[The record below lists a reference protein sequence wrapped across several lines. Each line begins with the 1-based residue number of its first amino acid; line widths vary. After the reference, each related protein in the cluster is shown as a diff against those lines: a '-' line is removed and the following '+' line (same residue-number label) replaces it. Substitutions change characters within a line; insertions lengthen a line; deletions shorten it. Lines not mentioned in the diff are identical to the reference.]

1 MSTLDY
7 AHRAKNIRNKPEL
20 NQKISK
26 TTMIK
31 ELAAEIERL
40 RTDLSCTREK
50 NGVYLSNERYE
61 QVCGRD
67 ARGERNERGGGE
79 EGGKMGLGVWWRDGS
94 LGRVIG
100 EDLGVQ

>member
-1 MSTLDY
+1 VQEETISTLDY

-40 RTDLSCTREK
+40 RVDLSCTREK
-50 NGVYLSNERYE
+50 NGVYLSVERYDQVRSCGAKLWE
-61 QVCGRD
+61 Q
-67 ARGERNERGGGE
+67 E
-79 EGGKMGLGVWWRDGS
+79 S
-94 LGRVIG
+94 
-100 EDLGVQ
+100 

>member
-1 MSTLDY
+1 MAALALSLWLPSLVMSWATHQTADAPMLQEETISTLDY

-40 RTDLSCTREK
+40 RVDLSCSREK
-50 NGVYLSNERYE
+50 SGVYIPLDRYE
-61 QVCGRD
+61 QV
-67 ARGERNERGGGE
+67 GGG
-79 EGGKMGLGVWWRDGS
+79 GG
-94 LGRVIG
+94 
-100 EDLGVQ
+100 

>member
-1 MSTLDY
+1 MSWATHQTADAPMLQEETISTLDY

-40 RTDLSCTREK
+40 RVDLSCSREK
-50 NGVYLSNERYE
+50 SGVYIPLDRYE
-61 QVCGRD
+61 PV
-67 ARGERNERGGGE
+67 GGG
-79 EGGKMGLGVWWRDGS
+79 GG
-94 LGRVIG
+94 
-100 EDLGVQ
+100 